1 MKPRGGLLIL
11 VCALAAMALPAGAAA
26 KPGYY
31 VIQPAIFN
39 TIDLRGSHGYGIHVF
54 GVSRNQV
61 WIVVSRGAASAAYLG
76 RGTVS
81 EDEIEGRFGNLGRIS
96 VRLDPDSRTE
106 VEENGPGCNGRS
118 SVTRRGR
125 FTGLIRFR
133 GENGYTDVHAE
144 SASGFAHRSYR
155 TVCKRSAGS
164 WGQARRQPP
173 TVSLSAVSSRYP
185 RAPWFSVFK
194 EKPPKRSRFTSSLSE
209 ANYTVRSIERRPNLG
224 IYRSVSATSS
234 PETFAVT
241 PLGTGPVSATV
252 APPPPFS
259 GTATYEKSRDG
270 SGTWSG
276 DLAVEL
282 PGRGKLPL
290 TDPTYH
296 AKLCR
301 NFACACPIGECFFV
315 SVSVVQARAERLR
328 RLAARV
334 RP

>member
-1 MKPRGGLLIL
+1 MAL
-11 VCALAAMALPAGAAA
+11 VCAAAALAAPAGAMA

-31 VIQPAIFN
+31 VSKPSILN
-39 TIDLRGSHGYGIHVF
+39 MIDLRGSKGYRIHVF
-54 GVSRNQV
+54 GINRNQLWV
-61 WIVVSRGAASAAYLG
+61 LASRGAASAAYLG
-76 RGTVS
+76 RGTVT
-81 EDEIEGRFGNLGRIS
+81 EDTIEGRFGNLGRVS
-96 VRLDPDSRTE
+96 VRLDPGARTE
-106 VEENGPGCNGRS
+106 AEDAGPGCKGRAG
-118 SVTRRGR
+118 VTRRGR
-125 FTGLIRFR
+125 FSGLIRFR
-133 GENGYTDVHAE
+133 GEEGFTDVHVK

-155 TVCKRSAGS
+155 TVCKRPAEGK
-164 WGQARRQPP
+164 GRARKRPA
-173 TVSLSAVSSRYP
+173 TLSLSAVSSRYP

-194 EKPPKRSRFTSSLSE
+194 EKPPRQSRFSSSLTE
-209 ANYTVRSIERRPNLG
+209 ANFTVSSIERRPNLE
-224 IYRSVSATSS
+224 IYRTVSATSP

-241 PLGTGPVSATV
+241 PLGNSPVTAAV

-259 GTATYEKSRDG
+259 GTATYERTPG
-270 SGTWSG
+270 SKTGNWSG

-290 TDPTYH
+290 TDPTYR

-315 SVSVVQARAERLR
+315 SVTVVQARAERLR

>member
-1 MKPRGGLLIL
+1 MKARGGLAVL
-11 VCALAAMALPAGAAA
+11 VCALAAIALPAAASA

-31 VIQPAIFN
+31 VSKPGVFN
-39 TIDLRGSHGYGIHVF
+39 TIDLRGSHGYRIHVF

-61 WIVVSRGAASAAYLG
+61 WIVASRGAASAAYLG

-81 EDEIEGRFGNLGRIS
+81 EDGIEGRFGKLGRIS
-96 VRLDPDSRTE
+96 VRLDPGSRME
-106 VEENGPGCNGRS
+106 VEETGPGCKGKAS
-118 SVTRRGR
+118 ITRRGR
-125 FTGLIRFR
+125 FSGLISFR
-133 GENGYTDVHAE
+133 GENGFTDVHAQ
-144 SASGFAHRSYR
+144 SASGFAYRSYR
-155 TVCKRSAGS
+155 TVCKRSRGRR
-164 WGQARRQPP
+164 GQGRKQPP
-173 TVSLSAVSSRYP
+173 TVSLSAVSSHYP

-194 EKPPKRSRFTSSLSE
+194 QEPSKHSRFISSLTE

-224 IYRSVSATSS
+224 IYRSVSATSA

-241 PLGTGPVSATV
+241 PLGTGPVTATV

-259 GTATYEKSRDG
+259 GTATFEKGSDG

-282 PGRGKLPL
+282 PGRGTLPL

-315 SVSVVQARAERLR
+315 SVTVEGRAERLR